1 MKVSIVV
8 PSKGCK
14 YLSYLLTGL
23 RDQSVKPNEVVL
35 VVKECD
41 LRHVEDLCSRNNLPC
56 AIIEQKSGYVTNA
69 MNMGKKEAKGDL
81 IIFTDDDAIPLGKWI
96 ERYIK
101 LHTMYPNI
109 AGISSRDIYLNLEN
123 MKIMPTPDDKAIT
136 KLYRWAIRP
145 WLERPHPLLSKYRMG
160 VYLTRDLNVAHGPF
174 IPDKECFSLPLR
186 GVNMSFK
193 ASCIYDVWFPE
204 HRLLRRAV
212 GFEQYYGLQLVLK
225 GLDTIYVPSNPVLH
239 IAREESLS
247 RTRDKTVKAEYYVMK
262 ILFKE
267 LLSKYGFD

>member
-1 MKVSIVV
+1 MMVSIVV

-14 YLSYLLTGL
+14 YLGYLLTGL

-35 VVKECD
+35 AVKECD

-56 AIIEQKSGYVTNA
+56 AIIEQKSGYFTHA
-69 MNMGKKEAKGDL
+69 LNMGKREAKGDL

-96 ERYIK
+96 ERYIR
-101 LHTMYPNI
+101 LHTMYSNI
-109 AGISSRDIYLNLEN
+109 AGISSRDIYLDLKN
-123 MKIMPTPDDKAIT
+123 MKVMSTPDDKAVT

-160 VYLTRDLNVAHGPF
+160 VYLTRDLDVVHGPF
-174 IPDKECFSLPLR
+174 IPGKECFSLPFR

-193 ASCIYDVWFPE
+193 ASYIHDAWFPE
-204 HRLLRRAV
+204 HELLRRAP
-212 GFEQYYGLQLVLK
+212 GNEQYFGMQLILK
-225 GLDTIYVPSNPVLH
+225 GLDSIYVPGNPVLH

-247 RTRDKTVKAEYYVMK
+247 RSNAGEIKLETRIMK
-262 ILFKE
+262 SLYRKLIE
-267 LLSKYGFD
+267 DIMA